1 MTANRIRPRVPTR
14 VINATA
20 PSNPVARTRIF
31 NAADRPLRATVEAP
45 AAEPPLARRVRA
57 EGQADSTRVG
67 AELQAI
73 RTELRGLTAGLQ
85 ALAQL
90 VSSKLDLEQQEAVR
104 QSFRQREAELEQEIE
119 ELHERLAMELDPGYY
134 EPMRVRE
141 SGEPFAP
148 SSRPVR
154 VRRVAAPTAA
164 AAASSPA
171 SRGASLRERLM
182 QEARTQ
188 VMQERAPTAQAAP
201 ADYANTKTV
210 AGDTAEASQGSS
222 DVSGSADATA
232 E

>member
-14 VINATA
+14 GINATA
-20 PSNPVARTRIF
+20 PSTPVARTRIF

-57 EGQADSTRVG
+57 EGQADFTRVG

-119 ELHERLAMELDPGYY
+119 EL
-134 EPMRVRE
+134 RVRLDRQL
-141 SGEPFAP
+141 GE
-148 SSRPVR
+148 
-154 VRRVAAPTAA
+154 T
-164 AAASSPA
+164 
-171 SRGASLRERLM
+171 RGE
-182 QEARTQ
+182 
-188 VMQERAPTAQAAP
+188 
-201 ADYANTKTV
+201 
-210 AGDTAEASQGSS
+210 
-222 DVSGSADATA
+222 
-232 E
+232 